1 MKQSKTIRRRRRLLS
16 PPKTSLWDGATP
28 PKTSATFVDLT
39 DTKTNNRLETERVNG
54 KISKYNNNDESRR

>member
-16 PPKTSLWDGATP
+16 PPKTSAP
-28 PKTSATFVDLT
+28 SANLT